1 MKNKLNEQTSAQN
14 LNLEDLKTKCKI
26 LQGTKKYTTKDGNVY
41 MTKIADV
48 DSTKGNF
55 KKGDTLVFKKD
66 STFDVLSG
74 DIKDP
79 NTKVIKTSIVWKCIP
94 LETTQTPTGD
104 KEQNTN
110 VNTNVT
116 TTNKDDK
123 KVEVKQVETVDD
135 LLVAIPSDPK
145 SCRASLSKY
154 MVVALQGKQ
163 VTNKPKLVK
172 VQNSLNDC
180 YRSGSF
186 NKFVP
191 FTKSDFTNVASAN
204 VPTGFL
210 NMNLRFNEVEKLL
223 KGEEVSNSKIQN
235 SKYWFNITNLGQRS
249 VQNENNKKMKN
260 IIRENLEKVIKTK
273 KNDLVNEN
281 KIIKSRYSILVE
293 GVEFKSESDYRKL
306 CDNLINETIYL
317 KSQRFNN
324 NLINEQLLSFLGGL
338 PFGTGITE
346 YFKEQ
351 FLKWV
356 AGKMGAPT
364 DGFLFGVLQKAFG
377 NIELRDYPKLL
388 ECSFLTRQIT
398 DAFAEQGLAEI
409 EKRTVGTGAAAEI
422 SRNMM
427 MELFKSS
434 EVHKVI
440 ETAIGKYV
448 CPSLSGISSKMQ
460 TAMGGMTDKLTGSGT
475 PATT

>member
-1 MKNKLNEQTSAQN
+1 MKNKLNEQSNQQN
-14 LNLEDLKTKCKI
+14 LNLDELKSKCQI
-26 LQGTKKYTTKDGNVY
+26 LRGTKKYTTKDGKVY
-41 MTKIADV
+41 LTKVAEV
-48 DSTKGNF
+48 DSAKGNF
-55 KKGDTLVFKKD
+55 KKGDTMVFKND

-79 NTKVIKTSIVWKCIP
+79 NTKVIKSNVVWKCTP
-94 LETTQTPTGD
+94 VETPKVDTNVQTTPTPS
-104 KEQNTN
+104 
-110 VNTNVT
+110 
-116 TTNKDDK
+116 KDDK
-123 KVEVKQVETVDD
+123 KIEVKVETTED
-135 LLVAIPSDPK
+135 LLTAIPSNSD
-145 SCRASLSKY
+145 SCRTSLSRY
-154 MVVALQGKQ
+154 LVVALQGKQ
-163 VTNKPKLVK
+163 VTNKPKLIE

-186 NKFVP
+186 NKFQP
-191 FTKSDFTNVASAN
+191 FTKTDFNNIASAN

-210 NMNLRFNEVEKLL
+210 NMKLRFNEIEKLL
-223 KGEEVSNSKIQN
+223 KGSEVSNSKIQN

-249 VQNENNKKMKN
+249 VQNENNNKMKN
-260 IIRENLEKVIKTK
+260 IVRENLEMVIKTK
-273 KNDLVNEN
+273 KNNLVNEK
-281 KIIKSRYSILVE
+281 KIIQNRYSILVE
-293 GVEFKSESDYRKL
+293 GVKFKNESDYRKL
-306 CDNLINETIYL
+306 CDDLISETIYL
-317 KSQRFNN
+317 KSQNFDK
-324 NLINEQLLSFLGGL
+324 NLINEQLLSFFGGL
-338 PFGTGITE
+338 PFGTGIVE

-409 EKRTVGTGAAAEI
+409 EKRTIGTGAAAEI

-427 MELFKSS
+427 MEMFKSS

-440 ETAIGKYV
+440 ENAIGKYI
-448 CPSLSGISSKMQ
+448 CPSLSGITSKMQ
-460 TAMGGMTDKLTGSGT
+460 TAMGGMTDKLTSSEK